1 MKLTPMLEQYLRLK
15 QEHPDALLLFR
26 LGDFYELF
34 FEDAER
40 AARALDITLT
50 TRSKK
55 DEVPIPMCG
64 VPHHSVQP
72 HIARLLASGFKVAL
86 CEQMEDPSTAKGLVS
101 RELVRV
107 ITPGTLTEE
116 EHLDPKQPNYLVAV
130 HAVGG
135 LLVAVSADLST
146 GELGRQE
153 PADEAA
159 LAETLSRLAPREVL
173 LDPALTEL
181 DAVVRR
187 AVPNAMVSPVPA
199 GRFDVASG
207 EAWLRRTAPERDP
220 DPALAAALGALLWY
234 LGETHRASIDHLR
247 APRDEETAALMVIDE
262 ATRRNLEL
270 LATTRGERRGSLLEV
285 IDETVTPM
293 GGRLLRQWMLAPLTD
308 VPAIGARLDAVED
321 LLRQPTRRQTLADR
335 LGSIGDLERLTA
347 RLAAGRVGP
356 RDLVGLAAALGTVE
370 GVRDLLE
377 AAHAAALRD
386 CRENLDDLPRVRERI
401 GLALADDPPLNPR
414 AGGLIRAGFD
424 TRVDELRDLAHS
436 GKRFFSEFERRERE
450 RTGIASLKVRYNQV
464 FGYYIEVTRP
474 NLPLVPPE
482 YRRKQ
487 TLANAE
493 RFVTPELETY
503 EARVLGAEERLAA
516 VEAELLAA
524 LVTDVAAEHASLS
537 RTAGALARIDVFA
550 GLALVAERRRYC
562 RPQVTRD
569 RRLLIEEGRHPVV
582 EAMAG
587 RGGFV
592 ANDCQLDP
600 DVAADLDPDR
610 AQHGGQVDV
619 SPAGGPDR
627 PAGADGGLRSRRK
640 GRDRGGRPP
649 VHPHRRLGQPRRRR
663 VHLHG
668 RDEGDR
674 RHPAPAERSQSRH
687 SRRDRT
693 RHQHLRRHLHRL
705 GRGRAHARSRR
716 RAAARAL
723 RDPLPRADRPGAQQG
738 ARAQLLGR
746 GAGVE
751 GRGRLPAPHRSGAG
765 QPELRYPGG
774 ASGRRAGL
782 DHRSCQADPRQS
794 RVERAERRRTAAPG
808 AGERAAG
815 RAPARS
821 VRRRRAAPV
830 RGAGRHRRER
840 ADAGRRPHP
849 VERAGPAG
857 APRAKGVMEGR
868 RAGAK
873 RGLIAALWL
882 LQALAIATPAA
893 AGRPAELRQ
902 IRPIVADDYTR
913 LVIELTHRVRYDLK
927 VVPADAATRTPARL
941 YVDLHGTRLPRGE
954 APQLSP
960 AGGPLLRL
968 RATQVSSDLT
978 RLILDVPGLRD
989 PLAFPMLDPFRL
1001 IVDVRGDARPLPRTA
1016 RASPLPPAAR

>member
-1 MKLTPMLEQYLRLK
+1 M
-15 QEHPDALLLFR
+15 
-26 LGDFYELF
+26 
-34 FEDAER
+34 
-40 AARALDITLT
+40 
-50 TRSKK
+50 
-55 DEVPIPMCG
+55 
-64 VPHHSVQP
+64 
-72 HIARLLASGFKVAL
+72 
-86 CEQMEDPSTAKGLVS
+86 
-101 RELVRV
+101 
-107 ITPGTLTEE
+107 
-116 EHLDPKQPNYLVAV
+116 
-130 HAVGG
+130 
-135 LLVAVSADLST
+135 
-146 GELGRQE
+146 
-153 PADEAA
+153 
-159 LAETLSRLAPREVL
+159 
-173 LDPALTEL
+173 
-181 DAVVRR
+181 VRR

-386 CRENLDDLPRVRERI
+386 CRESLDDLPRVRERI

-464 FGYYIEVTRP
+464 FGYYIEVTKP

-600 DVAADLDPDR
+600 DAQQILILTGPNMAGKSTYLRQVALIVLLAQMGAYVPAAKAEIGVVDR
-610 AQHGGQVDV
+610 LFTRIGASDNL
-619 SPAGGPDR
+619 AGGESTFMVEMKET
-627 PAGADGGLRSRRK
+627 ADIL
-640 GRDRGGRPP
+640 
-649 VHPHRRLGQPRRRR
+649 RRLS
-663 VHLHG
+663 G
-668 RDEGDR
+668 RSLAILDEI
-674 RHPAPAERSQSRH
+674 
-687 SRRDRT
+687 
-693 RHQHLRRHLHRL
+693 
-705 GRGRAHARSRR
+705 GRGTSTFDGISIAWAVAEHM
-716 RAAARAL
+716 
-723 RDPLPRADRPGAQQG
+723 
-738 ARAQLLGR
+738 
-746 GAGVE
+746 
-751 GRGRLPAPHRSGAG
+751 H
-765 QPELRYPGG
+765 
-774 ASGRRAGL
+774 
-782 DHRSCQADPRQS
+782 DH
-794 RVERAERRRTAAPG
+794 
-808 AGERAAG
+808 
-815 RAPARS
+815 
-821 VRRRRAAPV
+821 
-830 RGAGRHRRER
+830 
-840 ADAGRRPHP
+840 
-849 VERAGPAG
+849 
-857 APRAKGVMEGR
+857 
-868 RAGAK
+868 
-873 RGLIAALWL
+873 
-882 LQALAIATPAA
+882 A
-893 AGRPAELRQ
+893 AGRPLVLFATHYHELTDLARSKERVHNFSVAVREWKGEVVFLRRIVPGPASQSYGIQVARLAGVPDSIIGRARQ
-902 IRPIVADDYTR
+902 ILANLESSELNDAGQPR
-913 LVIELTHRVRYDLK
+913 LAQGDEPPGARQLGLFAAAEQRLCEELAAIDVNGLTPV
-927 VVPADAATRTPARL
+927 DA
-941 YVDLHGTRLPRGE
+941 
-954 APQLSP
+954 
-960 AGGPLLRL
+960 
-968 RATQVSSDLT
+968 LT
-978 RLILDVPGLRD
+978 RLNELVQQAR
-989 PLAFPMLDPFRL
+989 
-1001 IVDVRGDARPLPRTA
+1001 RGRRV
-1016 RASPLPPAAR
+1016 